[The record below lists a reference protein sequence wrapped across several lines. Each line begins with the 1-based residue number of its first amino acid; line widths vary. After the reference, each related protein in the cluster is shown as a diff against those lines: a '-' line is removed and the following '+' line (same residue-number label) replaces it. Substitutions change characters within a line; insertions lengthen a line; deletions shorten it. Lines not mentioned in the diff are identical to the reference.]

1 MENVPAHLKN
11 QPAPSAA
18 DNGDTPT
25 VSNIWPEQRAGA
37 RRSTARCGVAV
48 KDAAAEVAHFERLLA
63 KRDAK
68 IAQLERQLAEATD
81 RHSERDEDDKLL
93 AAEFTALC
101 GEINDY
107 LPIRSWSP
115 VALLLQFEALA
126 LRLGSARTW

>member
-1 MENVPAHLKN
+1 VENVPAHLKN

-25 VSNIWPEQRAGA
+25 VFDIWPEQHGGA
-37 RRSTARCGVAV
+37 RRSIVHRGVAA
-48 KDAAAEVAHFERLLA
+48 KAAAKVGHFERPLA

-68 IAQLERQLAEATD
+68 IARLEQQLGDATD
-81 RHSERDEDDKLL
+81 RHSERDEHEELL

-107 LPIRSWSP
+107 LPINRRFSL
-115 VALLLQFEALA
+115 ALRLQFEALT
-126 LRLGSARTW
+126 LGLGGAGTW